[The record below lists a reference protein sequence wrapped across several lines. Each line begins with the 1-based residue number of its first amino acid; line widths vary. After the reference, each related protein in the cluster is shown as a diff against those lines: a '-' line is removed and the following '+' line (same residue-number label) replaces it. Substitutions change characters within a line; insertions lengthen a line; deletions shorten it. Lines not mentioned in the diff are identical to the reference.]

1 MNNLGRLDKSVRVWL
16 GASMIVGS
24 IRNVDLLPWS
34 LLGMMMI
41 ATAWQGFCPLYAMAG
56 YRTGIRLR

>member
-1 MNNLGRLDKSVRVWL
+1 
-16 GASMIVGS
+16 MIVGS